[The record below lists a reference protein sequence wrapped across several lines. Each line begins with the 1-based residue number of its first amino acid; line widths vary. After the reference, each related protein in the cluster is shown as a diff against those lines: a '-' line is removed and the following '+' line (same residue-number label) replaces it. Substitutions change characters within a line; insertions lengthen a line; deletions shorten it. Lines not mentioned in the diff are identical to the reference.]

1 VPGRI
6 PELARFIPPARAF
19 DKYVYSPLTGS
30 DLHQQLRSAVHPCS
44 CPNKK
49 AACHGGRPLFHDLP
63 RFWRAHHRRSLRD
76 LASIA
81 WTADGWVESKASRV
95 VQNVIL
101 FLINALGVWRW
112 FPRAE
117 KEAKS

>member
-1 VPGRI
+1 
-6 PELARFIPPARAF
+6 
-19 DKYVYSPLTGS
+19 
-30 DLHQQLRSAVHPCS
+30 
-44 CPNKK
+44 
-49 AACHGGRPLFHDLP
+49 LFHDLP

-81 WTADGWVESKASRV
+81 WTADGWVENKASRV
-95 VQNVIL
+95 VQNGIL
-101 FLINALGVWRW
+101 HLINALGVWRW